1 MIPRGR
7 VGGYTS
13 IVHFTSG
20 ANCCGR
26 SHRIPA
32 CWFQPN
38 QLRLYCIAS
47 NPGNGGDVL
56 KCNRWLHQNHWFKI
70 RLTVNGKWFRIYV
83 NNALCSQ
90 KILARNMIRSRA
102 RVYVSDPW
110 YRGVNALVFH
120 MRYRQGNRGFKFS
133 DFGLLRRI
141 PLRGD
146 HIATITT
153 FKNFMLQWYM
163 IPLAKVSSYTSIV
176 HFSRRSNCCHWYD
189 RIPACFFHGRS
200 YRLQCMANNPSN
212 GNDWM
217 NCNRALA
224 HHRRSLVKLQVVGRL
239 FKIYVNNRLCAQ
251 KHIRNTMR
259 RLAHTKVYVSD
270 PWYKATKSL
279 VWNMRYKRL

>member
-1 MIPRGR
+1 M
-7 VGGYTS
+7 
-13 IVHFTSG
+13 
-20 ANCCGR
+20 
-26 SHRIPA
+26 
-32 CWFQPN
+32 
-38 QLRLYCIAS
+38 
-47 NPGNGGDVL
+47 
-56 KCNRWLHQNHWFKI
+56 K
-70 RLTVNGKWFRIYV
+70 
-83 NNALCSQ
+83 
-90 KILARNMIRSRA
+90 LARNMIRSRA